1 MCVKKILCSK
11 VYSDVQTYS
20 YYRVAVFQTKMEIID
35 KGVEK
40 LQVKKITKIS
50 LTG

>member
-1 MCVKKILCSK
+1 MCRITNVRKKNKLHSRK
-11 VYSDVQTYS
+11 SN
-20 YYRVAVFQTKMEIID
+20 YRVAVFQTKMEIVD